1 MAVPHIQDYEKYHGA
16 VIMKLLQGTKVG
28 FSKLILVGSVKDLW
42 GVYQITLNTPGSKD
56 KKLYIS
62 ISKTPKISGQDKKE
76 AESGKK
82 WSFPISG
89 KRLKKLCQDIFKE
102 KEEVWIALICG
113 EKNEETKNE
122 EKKNEETKNEEK
134 KNEETKNEEKKN
146 EETKNEEKKN
156 EEEENKNEKEYVC
169 LLTPNELKEILE
181 YSYANERNSISIHVS
196 FSSDESFRV
205 EGSRPRHPHSESQ
218 KKKGGKKRKKP
229 LIIPRNR
236 ISSGFI
242 SEENK

>member
-1 MAVPHIQDYEKYHGA
+1 
-16 VIMKLLQGTKVG
+16 MKLLQGTKEG
-28 FSKLILVGSVKDLW
+28 FSKLILVGSDEDLW
-42 GVYQITLNTPGSKD
+42 GVYQITLSTPGSKD

-89 KRLKKLCQDIFKE
+89 KRLKKLCQDIFEE
-102 KEEVWIALICG
+102 KEEVWMALICG
-113 EKNEETKNE
+113 E
-122 EKKNEETKNEEK
+122 

-169 LLTPNELKEILE
+169 LLTPNELKEMLE
-181 YSYANERNSISIHVS
+181 YSYANANERNRISIHVS

-205 EGSRPRHPHSESQ
+205 ERSRPRHPHSESQ
-218 KKKGGKKRKKP
+218 KKKGRKKRKKP

-242 SEENK
+242 LEENK

>member
-1 MAVPHIQDYEKYHGA
+1 
-16 VIMKLLQGTKVG
+16 MKLLQGTKGG
-28 FSKLILVGSVKDLW
+28 FSKLILVGSVEDLW
-42 GVYQITLNTPGSKD
+42 GVYQITLNTPGSRD
-56 KKLYIS
+56 KKLYILR
-62 ISKTPKISGQDKKE
+62 SKTPKISGQDKKEAETGQDKKEAETGQDKKE

-89 KRLKKLCQDIFKE
+89 KRLKKLYQDIFKE
-102 KEEVWIALICG
+102 KEEVWMALICG
-113 EKNEETKNE
+113 EKNKETKNE
-122 EKKNEETKNEEK
+122 EKKNEET
-134 KNEETKNEEKKN
+134 KN

-169 LLTPNELKEILE
+169 LLTPNELKEIFE
-181 YSYANERNSISIHVS
+181 YSYANEPNRISIHVS

-218 KKKGGKKRKKP
+218 KKKRRKKRKKGRNKGKKP

>member
-1 MAVPHIQDYEKYHGA
+1 MAVSHIQDYEKYHGA
-16 VIMKLLQGTKVG
+16 VIMKLLQGTKEG

-89 KRLKKLCQDIFKE
+89 KRLKKLCQDIFEE
-102 KEEVWIALICG
+102 KEEVWMALICG
-113 EKNEETKNE
+113 E
-122 EKKNEETKNEEK
+122 
-134 KNEETKNEEKKN
+134 KN

-169 LLTPNELKEILE
+169 LLTPNELKEMLE
-181 YSYANERNSISIHVS
+181 YSYANANERNRISIHVS

-205 EGSRPRHPHSESQ
+205 ERSRPRHPHSESQ
-218 KKKGGKKRKKP
+218 KKKGRKKRKKP

-242 SEENK
+242 LEENK

>member
-1 MAVPHIQDYEKYHGA
+1 MAVSHIQDYEKYHGA
-16 VIMKLLQGTKVG
+16 VIMKILQGTKEG
-28 FSKLILVGSVKDLW
+28 FSKLILVGSDEDLW
-42 GVYQITLNTPGSKD
+42 GVYQITLSTPGSKD

-89 KRLKKLCQDIFKE
+89 KRLKKLCQDIFEE
-102 KEEVWIALICG
+102 KEEVWMALICG
-113 EKNEETKNE
+113 E
-122 EKKNEETKNEEK
+122 

-169 LLTPNELKEILE
+169 LLTPNELKEMLE
-181 YSYANERNSISIHVS
+181 YSYANANERNRISIHVS

-205 EGSRPRHPHSESQ
+205 ERSRPRHPHSESQ
-218 KKKGGKKRKKP
+218 KKKGRKKRKKP

-242 SEENK
+242 LEENK

>member
-16 VIMKLLQGTKVG
+16 VIMKLLQGTKEG
-28 FSKLILVGSVKDLW
+28 FSKLILVGSDEDLW
-42 GVYQITLNTPGSKD
+42 GVYQITLSTPGSKD

-89 KRLKKLCQDIFKE
+89 KRLKKLCQDIFEE
-102 KEEVWIALICG
+102 KEEVWMALICG
-113 EKNEETKNE
+113 E
-122 EKKNEETKNEEK
+122 

-169 LLTPNELKEILE
+169 LLTPNELKEMLE
-181 YSYANERNSISIHVS
+181 YSYANANERNRISIHVS

-205 EGSRPRHPHSESQ
+205 ERSRPRHPHSESQ
-218 KKKGGKKRKKP
+218 KKKGRKKRKKP

-242 SEENK
+242 LEENK

>member
-16 VIMKLLQGTKVG
+16 VIMKLLQGTKEG
-28 FSKLILVGSVKDLW
+28 FSKLILVGSDEDLW
-42 GVYQITLNTPGSKD
+42 GVYQITLSTPGSKD

-89 KRLKKLCQDIFKE
+89 KRLKKLCQDIFEE
-102 KEEVWIALICG
+102 KEEVWMALICG
-113 EKNEETKNE
+113 E
-122 EKKNEETKNEEK
+122 
-134 KNEETKNEEKKN
+134 KN

-169 LLTPNELKEILE
+169 LLTPNELKEMLE
-181 YSYANERNSISIHVS
+181 YSYANANERNRISIHVS

-205 EGSRPRHPHSESQ
+205 ERSRPRHPHSESQ
-218 KKKGGKKRKKP
+218 KKKGRKKRKKP

-242 SEENK
+242 LEENK

>member
-16 VIMKLLQGTKVG
+16 VITKLLQGTKEG
-28 FSKLILVGSVKDLW
+28 FSKLILVGSDEDLW
-42 GVYQITLNTPGSKD
+42 GVYQITLSTPGSKD

-89 KRLKKLCQDIFKE
+89 KRLKKLCQDIFEE
-102 KEEVWIALICG
+102 KEEVWMALICG
-113 EKNEETKNE
+113 E
-122 EKKNEETKNEEK
+122 

-169 LLTPNELKEILE
+169 LLTPNELKEMLE
-181 YSYANERNSISIHVS
+181 YSYANANERNRISIHVS

-205 EGSRPRHPHSESQ
+205 ERSRPRHPHSESQ
-218 KKKGGKKRKKP
+218 KKKGRKKRKKP

-242 SEENK
+242 LEENK